1 MNCLHEKPA
10 ASSTTSNGSFWFCGQ
25 NPTCNFFCAEDEGY
39 MYEKAITAWR
49 CTEQPHP
56 RCDEHRK
63 LAKMCVVKDLMKV
76 NYGRP
81 FFVCG
86 EKAKPCS
93 FWMWG
98 DVQPLAKPECR
109 HGFPC
114 VIRKVKKEGLN
125 KDRLFFCC
133 PNDKENTCRFFEW
146 VPEEQSHA
154 FYQNVNF
161 VKPLLKKSSLEKPEV
176 QYLASVEVQNERDQ
190 EVSLFTGYCTRN
202 PDGTCD
208 GDPRG
213 HLHPF

>member
-1 MNCLHEKPA
+1 MKCLHGKPA
-10 ASSTTSNGSFWFCGQ
+10 AYSTTSNGSFWFYGQ
-25 NPTCNFFCAEDEGY
+25 NPTCNFFCVEDDGY

-56 RCDEHRK
+56 RCDEHHK

-109 HGFPC
+109 HGLPC
-114 VIRKVKKEGLN
+114 AVRMVKKEGLN

-133 PNDKENTCRFFEW
+133 ANDKESTCRFFEW
-146 VPEEQSHA
+146 APDEQLGFFQSVNVSHFSNGPSRSEVPLEGQSC
-154 FYQNVNF
+154 NKNN
-161 VKPLLKKSSLEKPEV
+161 
-176 QYLASVEVQNERDQ
+176 YLATKFMHDFANE
-190 EVSLFTGYCTRN
+190 LK
-202 PDGTCD
+202 
-208 GDPRG
+208 
-213 HLHPF
+213 L